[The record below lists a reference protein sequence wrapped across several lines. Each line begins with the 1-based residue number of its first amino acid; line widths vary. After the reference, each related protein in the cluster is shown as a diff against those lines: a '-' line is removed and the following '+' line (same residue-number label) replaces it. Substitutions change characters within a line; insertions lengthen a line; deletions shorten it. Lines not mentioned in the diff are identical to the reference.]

1 MASPVHPTRVGDLI
15 AEVAVQLFAR
25 YGAGC
30 LATTYQIGVGR
41 WNSEFHA
48 SGADHQQVPT

>member
-48 SGADHQQVPT
+48 SGADH